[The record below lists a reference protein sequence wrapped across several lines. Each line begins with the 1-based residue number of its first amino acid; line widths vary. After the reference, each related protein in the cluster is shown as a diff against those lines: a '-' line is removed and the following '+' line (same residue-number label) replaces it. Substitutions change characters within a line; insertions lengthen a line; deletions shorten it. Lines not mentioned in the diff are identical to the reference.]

1 MKLVILF
8 IGVTL
13 NIAITG
19 LSANGQMVDLDRV
32 GDSLATRL
40 AVPMGTS
47 DDLIN
52 DLIEYYVYVKKCL
65 RRKNVKG
72 SKERKL
78 IQKLLKNNGP
88 PHIKVQVTDKF
99 LKKNYNL
106 SAVEVDEIRDV
117 LVDTKIL
124 WKNMRNITL
133 E

>member
-19 LSANGQMVDLDRV
+19 LSAKGQMMDLDRV

-65 RRKNVKG
+65 RRKNFKG